1 MKYEHKNINFMQHDF
16 SKFDFRKNNIKYELV
31 LSDIAP
37 NSTGHKST
45 DHLKISS
52 IIYDLISIL
61 DTIAKK
67 DSNLVFK
74 IWKGIEEKNIMYLS
88 TNTNIC
94 EKIRKKRKIIKTR
107 YKKLEKYS
115 NIIKKNLKI
124 YLKLLKIRDFA
135 SRKKVHK
142 KYYINTETFLGDRIN
157 KIEDLFFYKIK
168 ASNKLYFGFD
178 IREIYKLIS
187 MKKK

>member
-74 IWKGIEEKNIMYLS
+74 IWKGIEEKNIINSL
-88 TNTNIC
+88 
-94 EKIRKKRKIIKTR
+94 K
-107 YKKLEKYS
+107 
-115 NIIKKNLKI
+115 KI
-124 YLKLLKIRDFA
+124 YKIVSYFKPNS
-135 SRKKVHK
+135 SRK
-142 KYYINTETFLGDRIN
+142 E
-157 KIEDLFFYKIK
+157 
-168 ASNKLYFGFD
+168 SS
-178 IREIYKLIS
+178 EIYIVAQKFIV
-187 MKKK
+187 